1 MKPTSKSVSASSEA
15 ARVEVDPKWRFA
27 ILSSTYH
34 SEITGRLAEGAK
46 QRLEQLGVATAQ
58 IELLPVPGAWELP
71 LAASWAGRS
80 GRFSGIIALGV
91 VIKGETSHDQHINRF
106 VSLSL
111 GEIGLEHQIP
121 IGFGLLTC
129 DTLSQAVQRAGG
141 KFGNKGEE
149 AADAVLAM
157 LDLKRKI

>member
-1 MKPTSKSVSASSEA
+1 MKPTSKPVSASSDA
-15 ARVEVDPKWRFA
+15 ARVVVDPNWRFA

-34 SEITGRLAEGAK
+34 SEITGRLAEGA
-46 QRLEQLGVATAQ
+46 RLRLQQAGVPETQ

-71 LAASWAGRS
+71 LAASWAGRT
-80 GRFSGIIALGV
+80 GRFSGLIALGV

-111 GEIGLEHQIP
+111 GEIGLQHQIP

-129 DTLSQAVQRAGG
+129 DSLSQAVQRAGG

-157 LDLKRKI
+157 LELKRTI